1 MTQTP
6 TYLDREI
13 RVRDVTLHYQE
24 WGDASAPTVLML
36 HGFGVSG
43 HMFDEFAARAQGMY
57 HLIALD
63 QRGHGDSE
71 WAPDGDYSRDT
82 FIADVEAFREAMKL
96 EPFLLVGHSMGG
108 LNSAAYAAK
117 YPDHV
122 RALVLVDVGPE
133 AAKDGVDNIM
143 RFTRGPDELEFNEFV
158 ENALRFNPRRTREN
172 IEERMRHR
180 LKPMPSGKWTWK
192 FDKRFREQNN
202 GLRIGSEATN
212 EEVWAMFRAITCP
225 VLLVRG
231 EQSDVLKQD
240 VAERC
245 ASELADCKLVVVPSA
260 GHSVPG
266 DNPDGFTEPVLEFF
280 EQHAHET
287 ETEPPATGITES
299 EDGPTLQELV
309 ASNHGGSRR
318 PGALTLFAVGAGAAI
333 TIGALVALNR
343 SSKKKQQKA
352 QKPVISIDEPTGHHL
367 VDVDEAR
374 ARAMHLAGD
383 LSVMARSGASRAR
396 ARLGELEVD
405 QARENALEIARI
417 LGERSEEAIRTAVA
431 SPRSKAARQSSV
443 KAAKSGG
450 STGLTALRW
459 GVRLISLAAMSG
471 VGRKPK
477 NTKSL
482 SGPSG
487 RRLLPWRG

>member
-1 MTQTP
+1 MTETA

-24 WGDASAPTVLML
+24 WGKSSDPTVLML

-43 HMFDEFAARAQGMY
+43 HMFDEFAAKAQGMY

-71 WAPDGDYSRDT
+71 WAPGGDYSRDT
-82 FIADVEAFREAMKL
+82 FIADLEAFREAMGL
-96 EPFLLVGHSMGG
+96 ERFLLVGHSMGG
-108 LNSAAYAAK
+108 LNAAAYVAK
-117 YPDHV
+117 YPEHV
-122 RALVLVDVGPE
+122 KALVLVDVGPE

-172 IEERMRHR
+172 IEERMRHH
-180 LKPMPSGKWTWK
+180 LKPMASGKWTWK

-245 ASELADCKLVVVPSA
+245 AKELADCRLVVVAGA

-280 EQHAHET
+280 ERQVHGA
-287 ETEPPATGITES
+287 EPEGSAAPLVIAEA

-309 ASNHGGSRR
+309 ASNRSARRR
-318 PGALTLFAVGAGAAI
+318 PGSLTMLAAGAGAVVV
-333 TIGALVALNR
+333 IGTLVMMDR
-343 SSKKKQQKA
+343 SRKKKKS
-352 QKPVISIDEPTGHHL
+352 PPPIVSIDEPTGHHL
-367 VDVDEAR
+367 IDIDEAR
-374 ARAMHLAGD
+374 TRATHLVGD

-396 ARLGELEVD
+396 TRLQEIEVD
-405 QARENALEIARI
+405 QMGENALEIARI
-417 LGERSEEAIRTAVA
+417 LGKGSEGVIRTAVT
-431 SPRSKAARQSSV
+431 SPRTKAARRTGLR
-443 KAAKSGG
+443 AAKSGG
-450 STGLTALRW
+450 SGGLTALRW
-459 GVRLISLAAMSG
+459 GFRLLSVAAMAG

-477 NTKSL
+477 KAKAL
-482 SGPSG
+482 SATAG